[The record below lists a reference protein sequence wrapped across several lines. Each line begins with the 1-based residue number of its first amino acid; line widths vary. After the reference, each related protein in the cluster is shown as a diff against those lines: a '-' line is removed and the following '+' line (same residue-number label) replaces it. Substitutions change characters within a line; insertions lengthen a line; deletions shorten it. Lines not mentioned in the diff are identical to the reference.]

1 MRGARIAGLLIR
13 QARLRRD
20 WSQDGLCLGICTPS
34 YLSKIEQGKAEPS
47 PEVTELLLRRLGLV
61 WIPEPEDLK
70 PCWNALL
77 SGSPGFFLCYE
88 QLVLPQQERL
98 ACSPLAA
105 DILLLAAFYTDT
117 MQPLSEEWEPFL
129 STRQLAL
136 QRALQGRWD
145 EAARLDPLPL
155 LSSLHGKALYTKGEY
170 TTAIEVLRDAYRSAA
185 DAGYPHMMLSCRIL
199 IGNCYSD
206 LGRMEEMMTHF
217 SVAEHLAEA
226 LGDTDSLASLRY
238 NTAATQ
244 LQLGQPKKALSYF
257 SSLPHPS
264 FLDLHKLAICH
275 EQLGH
280 REQALAAVQQAEPLA
295 AGETE
300 RQMLALVRYRLEH
313 ADYLH
318 DSAYGAQLLD
328 CFRQLQE
335 TYPMGFTR
343 FHLQWVLAWY
353 KANRQYRQ
361 ACRLLEEFPI
371 I

>member
-1 MRGARIAGLLIR
+1 
-13 QARLRRD
+13 
-20 WSQDGLCLGICTPS
+20 
-34 YLSKIEQGKAEPS
+34 
-47 PEVTELLLRRLGLV
+47 
-61 WIPEPEDLK
+61 
-70 PCWNALL
+70 
-77 SGSPGFFLCYE
+77 
-88 QLVLPQQERL
+88 
-98 ACSPLAA
+98 
-105 DILLLAAFYTDT
+105 

-244 LQLGQPKKALSYF
+244 LQLGQPEKALSYF

-280 REQALAAVQQAEPLA
+280 REQALAAVQQAESLA
-295 AGETE
+295 TGETE

-361 ACRLLEEFPI
+361 ACRLLEEFPVI
-371 I
+371 

>member
-1 MRGARIAGLLIR
+1 MSSWYCPS
-13 QARLRRD
+13 RRD
-20 WSQDGLCLGICTPS
+20 LPAVRW
-34 YLSKIEQGKAEPS
+34 
-47 PEVTELLLRRLGLV
+47 RRTSCCWLPFTQ
-61 WIPEPEDLK
+61 IP
-70 PCWNALL
+70 
-77 SGSPGFFLCYE
+77 
-88 QLVLPQQERL
+88 
-98 ACSPLAA
+98 CSPC
-105 DILLLAAFYTDT
+105 
-117 MQPLSEEWEPFL
+117 
-129 STRQLAL
+129 
-136 QRALQGRWD
+136 QRNGNRFSPPGSWLCSVLCRGRWD
-145 EAARLDPLPL
+145 EAARLEPLPL
-155 LSSLHGKALYTKGEY
+155 LSSLHGKALYTKGAY

-244 LQLGQPKKALSYF
+244 LQLGQPEKALSYF
-257 SSLPHPS
+257 SALPHPS

-280 REQALAAVQQAEPLA
+280 REQALSAVQQAESLA
-295 AGETE
+295 TGETE